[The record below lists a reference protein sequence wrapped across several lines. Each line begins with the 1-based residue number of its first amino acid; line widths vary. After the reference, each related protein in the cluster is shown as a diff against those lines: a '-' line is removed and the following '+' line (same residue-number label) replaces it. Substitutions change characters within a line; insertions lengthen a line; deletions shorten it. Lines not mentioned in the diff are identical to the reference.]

1 MLAPDLRVDSAFRRI
16 LLILQPT
23 QSSDL
28 ALVMIFSSIRLLL
41 PEPQLEQIAKVLD
54 FAFCN
59 CTQSTVAVSPLNALA
74 SGYSEPFHPSS
85 TPAGLMNA
93 CQNPCLPHQVPQ
105 AHTERSLADSSS
117 MLSDSTRGQRDPREG
132 SRASSRGRHSRRSR
146 TRADRRLHT

>member
-1 MLAPDLRVDSAFRRI
+1 MLAPDLRVDNAFRRI

-23 QSSDL
+23 QSSDP

-74 SGYSEPFHPSS
+74 SGYSEPY
-85 TPAGLMNA
+85 
-93 CQNPCLPHQVPQ
+93 
-105 AHTERSLADSSS
+105 
-117 MLSDSTRGQRDPREG
+117 STRLVLLLG
-132 SRASSRGRHSRRSR
+132 SRTPVKIPASLTRCRKRTLSGHSRIPVPCSR
-146 TRADRRLHT
+146 IPPEVNGIREKKQS